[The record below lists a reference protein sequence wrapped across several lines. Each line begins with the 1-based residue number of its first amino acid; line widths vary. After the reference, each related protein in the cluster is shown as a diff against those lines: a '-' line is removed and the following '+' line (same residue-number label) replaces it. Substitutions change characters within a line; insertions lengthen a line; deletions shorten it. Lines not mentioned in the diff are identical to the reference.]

1 MGDAVTSVHLD
12 TARTWRGGQHQVLLT
27 VTGLCEMGHPAVL
40 VAQGSG
46 ELTKRTAEGLRTVAL
61 NPSGEFDLQAG
72 WQLYRIL
79 RSIQP
84 DVVHVH
90 DPMGV
95 ALMAMALK
103 FQPRLAPRPLIV
115 ASRRVDFHLKKN
127 AFSRW
132 KYRHIDVFI
141 AVSGVIARMLVEDGI
156 PAERIEVVH
165 DGVPIGTIDKTPAA
179 DVHKELWLPHGAPI
193 IGNVAALVPHK
204 GQKDLIAAAAK
215 VVRAVPDA
223 RFVILGEGELRPVLE
238 QQVKSLGLER
248 HVFLPGFRPDA
259 LSLQKSFDIFVMSSI
274 TEGLG
279 SAMLDA
285 LACGTPVVGT
295 YAGGIPEAIEH
306 GRTGLLVK
314 PHHPDDLAAAIVR
327 LLNDPALRARLGAA
341 GRGHVET
348 AFSVERMVEG
358 TLAVYES
365 RLAARTSQGGT
376 E

>member
-1 MGDAVTSVHLD
+1 MTSVHLD

-27 VTGLCEMGHPAVL
+27 VTGLCELGHPAVL

-46 ELTKRTAEGLRTVAL
+46 ELTRRMAEGLRTVAL
-61 NPSGEFDLQAG
+61 NPGGEFDLQAG

-79 RSIQP
+79 RSIGP

-103 FQPRLAPRPLIV
+103 FQPRLRPRPLIV

-156 PAERIEVVH
+156 PADRIEVVH

-248 HVFLPGFRPDA
+248 HVFLPGFRADA

-295 YAGGIPEAIEH
+295 YAGGIPEAIDN

-314 PHHPDDLAAAIVR
+314 PHHPDALAAAIVR
-327 LLNDPALRARLGAA
+327 LLKDPALRARLGAA
-341 GRGHVET
+341 GRAHVET

-365 RLAARTSQGGT
+365 RLAARTSQGA
-376 E
+376 ELS

>member
-1 MGDAVTSVHLD
+1 MTSVHLD

-27 VTGLCEMGHPAVL
+27 VTGLCELGHPAVL
-40 VAQGSG
+40 VAQASG
-46 ELTKRTAEGLRTVAL
+46 ELKRRATEGLRTVAL

-72 WQLYRIL
+72 WQLYRVL
-79 RSIQP
+79 RSLTP
-84 DVVHVH
+84 EVVHVH

-103 FQPRLAPRPLIV
+103 FQPRLRPRPLIV

-141 AVSGVIARMLVEDGI
+141 TVSDVIARMLVEDGI
-156 PAERIEVVH
+156 PADRIEVVH
-165 DGVPIGTIDKTPAA
+165 DGVPVGTIDKTPVS
-179 DVHKELWLPHGAPI
+179 DIHKALWLPHGSPI
-193 IGNVAALVPHK
+193 VGNVAALVPHK

-223 RFVILGEGELRPVLE
+223 RFVILGEGELRPALE
-238 QQVKSLGLER
+238 QQVKSLGLDR
-248 HVFLPGFRPDA
+248 HVFLPGFRQDV
-259 LSLQKSFDIFVMSSI
+259 LSLQKSFDIFVMSSL

-285 LACGTPVVGT
+285 LACGTPVIGT
-295 YAGGIPEAIEH
+295 RAGGIPEAIEH

-314 PHHPDDLAAAIVR
+314 PHHPDELAAAIVR
-327 LLNDPALRARLGAA
+327 LLKDPDLRARLGAA
-341 GRGHVET
+341 GRAHVET

-358 TLAVYES
+358 TLAVYRS
-365 RLAARTSQGGT
+365 RLAARQPGT
-376 E
+376 T